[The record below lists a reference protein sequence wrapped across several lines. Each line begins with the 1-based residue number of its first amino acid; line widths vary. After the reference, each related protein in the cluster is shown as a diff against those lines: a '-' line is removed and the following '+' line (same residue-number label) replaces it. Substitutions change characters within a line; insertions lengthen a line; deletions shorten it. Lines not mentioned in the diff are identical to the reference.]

1 MDPELR
7 RNITRRIG
15 QIAAQIALEGAVLLA
30 AAGDWLWW
38 RAWTMLGLS
47 VALVA
52 ASGAWLLRRNPDV
65 IVARSR
71 VGAGTKR
78 FDKVVLAFYGAAVL
92 ALLVVAGLDA
102 RFGWSPLGWQTALVG
117 AVLMAAGMV
126 PIAWAMGVNRNLEQ
140 TVRIQTDRGH
150 QVTTE
155 GPYRIVRHPMYAGT
169 LVQLAGMA
177 FVLGSGWSLVPAA
190 ACVVLFVVRTAL
202 EDGTLQAEL
211 PGYREYA
218 SRTRWRLVPFVW

>member
-1 MDPELR
+1 MDSELR
-7 RNITRRIG
+7 HGIAKRIV
-15 QIAAQIALEGAVLLA
+15 QIAAQMVLEGVVLLG

-52 ASGAWLLRRNPDV
+52 ASAAWLLPRNPDV

-71 VGAGTKR
+71 VGEGTKR
-78 FDKVVLAFYGAAVL
+78 FDKVVLVFYTAAVL
-92 ALLVVAGLDA
+92 AVLVVAGLDA
-102 RFGWSPLGWQTALVG
+102 RFGWSPLGWYTGFVG

-150 QVTTE
+150 QVTSE

-169 LVQLAGMA
+169 LVQFVGMA
-177 FVLGSGWSLVPAA
+177 FLLGSGWSFVPAA
-190 ACVVLFVVRTAL
+190 ACAVALVVRTAL
-202 EDGTLQAEL
+202 EDRTLLAEL
-211 PGYREYA
+211 PGYPEYA